1 LGLQSA
7 GADAALG
14 LDAGVVFGLLATGTP
29 VVVDTTA
36 SVDVVVTGFAFGFFG
51 PSNPAAT

>member
-7 GADAALG
+7 GAEVVLE